1 MYKTT
6 KKEKMEFI
14 NFDTSKNILTVKYEN
29 NFYSHKIEYELST
42 NCKIICAENLLEML
56 YNPEYTSFTL
66 DNIEDT
72 LSVVI
77 NYVEKTKYIHLTDTL
92 NLKLKLEEN
101 SLEMRVNEC
110 EKKIQELTRENQE
123 LKNAFDMRITRH
135 MILPHPYT
143 DLYKRY
149 VKPNYMTRFDN
160 FIINNYGRSFNLKYD
175 GTSAYYKYNNI
186 YWHFIRWD
194 SVKKEKIIPTINEF
208 PQYTEKILFNA
219 FICVTFQAKIHKN
232 LQVLRF
238 DSIIHFV
245 NDVKS
250 HFHSEVIHKHCEEPV
265 YEINGNQNNHIFDY
279 FQYFKHQEKLYYLVE
294 VYECNKLEENGQKC
308 TSETVYIL
316 ADEIP

>member
-1 MYKTT
+1 
-6 KKEKMEFI
+6 MEFI

-29 NFYSHKIEYELST
+29 NFYSHKLENEFSS

-66 DNIEDT
+66 DNIEDV

-101 SLEMRVNEC
+101 SLEMRVYEC

-123 LKNAFDMRITRH
+123 LKNAFDMRISRH
-135 MILPHPYT
+135 IILPPPDT
-143 DLYKRY
+143 NLYNKY
-149 VKPNYMTRFDN
+149 VKPNQMMGIDH

-175 GTSAYYKYNNI
+175 GSRANYTYQNI
-186 YWHFIRWD
+186 DWHILD

-219 FICVTFQAKIHKN
+219 LICVTFQAKIHKN

-250 HFHSEVIHKHCEEPV
+250 YCHSEVIHKCFEVKKYDKGSYKE
-265 YEINGNQNNHIFDY
+265 YLCDY

-316 ADEIP
+316 VDEIA